1 MTRRFFVV
9 LLALLMAR
17 ATVAGAT
24 EPPAEQE
31 APLSRL
37 VNTGDID
44 TYVLDYGSTLE
55 GPPILLLHGAFG
67 STRLWDGVAKRLS
80 SCHRVIVPDMRGR
93 GRTALGDK
101 TLSPEQLSRDTFAL
115 LDALGVSA
123 VYATGHSAGSIA
135 LLQMLQQRPERILTA
150 TLVGSPAM
158 VIGETSGPMAELS
171 ADLHRLAAGKDAI
184 DPTLNEFREQW
195 KRMTPEPSRFRDLAS
210 HLAARQSFEV
220 DPAAAAGKRP
230 VMVIR
235 AGKDPLIPP
244 DGFTRLAQRVRAD
257 RIEDFPDGTHQLPR
271 QHAERLAALID
282 DFIRQ
287 SSEPR
292 KSGDPDLSS
301 LPSQCRQH
309 AE

>member
-1 MTRRFFVV
+1 MSKHLIV
-9 LLALLMAR
+9 ALLGLVMLK
-17 ATVAGAT
+17 VAVASAAEVAAT
-24 EPPAEQE
+24 EIVPT
-31 APLSRL
+31 SRTIK
-37 VNTGDID
+37 TGDID
-44 TYVLDYGSTLE
+44 TKVLDYASTLA

-67 STRLWDGVAKRLS
+67 STRLWEGVAKQLS

-115 LDALGVSA
+115 LDALGVEA
-123 VYATGHSAGSIA
+123 VHAAGHSAGSIA
-135 LLQMLQQRPERILTA
+135 LLQMLQQHRKRILTA

-158 VIGETSGPMAELS
+158 VIGESAGPMAELS
-171 ADLHRLAAGKDAI
+171 ADLRRLAAGQDAL
-184 DPTLNEFREQW
+184 DPTLNEFRAQW
-195 KRMTPEPSRFRDLAS
+195 QRTTPEPDRFVELAS
-210 HLAARQSFEV
+210 RLAERQSFEI

-244 DGFTRLAQRVRAD
+244 IAFDRLAQRVQAD
-257 RIEDFPDGTHQLPR
+257 RVEDFPDGTHQLPR
-271 QHAERLAALID
+271 QHAARLAALID
-282 DFIRQ
+282 EFIRQ

-292 KSGDPDLSS
+292 RSGDQGLSP